1 MENCAKS
8 DLIVN
13 IRTKSPARF
22 KAGSDLS
29 SKVNL
34 VDVDFNEELTETTE
48 IVELKIRLSSE
59 SCDSVGMVEA

>member
-1 MENCAKS
+1 MENCKKS

-13 IRTKSPARF
+13 IRTKGPARF

-34 VDVDFNEELTETTE
+34 VDVDLNEELTETAE

-59 SCDSVGMVEA
+59 SCGSADMVEA